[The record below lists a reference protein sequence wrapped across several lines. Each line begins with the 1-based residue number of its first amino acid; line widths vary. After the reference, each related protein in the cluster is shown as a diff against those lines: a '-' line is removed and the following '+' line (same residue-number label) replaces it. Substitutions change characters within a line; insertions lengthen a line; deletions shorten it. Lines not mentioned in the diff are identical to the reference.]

1 VPYLSSSDNRPNG
14 ARRLLEQLAVTFAC
28 VALTAYFA
36 YHIRYGRHGLEARAQ
51 LTERS
56 ALVDFEIKG
65 LESVR
70 TKLRHDVALLSPEI
84 PNADIVEETARDMLG
99 YVRSDDKIIVA
110 Q

>member
-1 VPYLSSSDNRPNG
+1 MRYLSPTTNSPNR
-14 ARRLLEQLAVTFAC
+14 ARRLLKQLAVTLAC

-51 LTERS
+51 LIERA
-56 ALVDFEIKG
+56 ALVDFEVKG

-99 YVRSDDKIIVA
+99 YVRTDDKIIIA